1 MQTSLKTHKKHTKAP
16 SRIFHHIKGKYPGAT
31 IVFFA
36 GIHGNETAGV
46 NALNSVLK
54 TLSAK
59 DVSGEIYGVYG
70 NIKALRENKRFLVS
84 DLNRMW
90 TLKQLNAIKNKEE
103 LNPEEQEQKELI
115 YEIEQL
121 LASIKNPI
129 YFIDLHTTSSKSLPF
144 ITINDALINRKFSS
158 CFPLPIVLGIEEY
171 LEGPLLSHLN
181 TLGYVSIGFESGQ
194 HTDPLAIKNCETFIY
209 LALNHAGHLKLN
221 NLHNYEDKLK
231 KASRDVSSIFEVIYK
246 YHIQPK
252 EDFFMEDGFKSFQ
265 NIKKGTLLAKT
276 NGKNIHSD
284 YTAMLF
290 MPLYQKSGNDGFFI
304 IKPIPR
310 VLLKLS
316 EVLRRIRADSL
327 MTLLPGI
334 SWHNKN
340 LGVLKANL
348 SVTRFMTKS
357 IFHLFGY
364 RNTQL
369 DESHLLLYNRERVS
383 KNEMYQNEKWY

>member
-327 MTLLPGI
+327 MTYFLEFHGI
-334 SWHNKN
+334 IK
-340 LGVLKANL
+340 V
-348 SVTRFMTKS
+348 
-357 IFHLFGY
+357 
-364 RNTQL
+364 
-369 DESHLLLYNRERVS
+369 
-383 KNEMYQNEKWY
+383 